1 MAERTKTIR
10 QREFFPGV
18 KPVEIYDA
26 LINAKK
32 HSAFTGA
39 KATCVARVGGKF
51 TAWDGYIT
59 GANLELERGRRIVQE
74 WKTTEWPA
82 ASPPSRLVWTFAAKR
97 GGAEVTMV
105 HSKVP
110 ASQAESYR
118 QGWIDYYWTPLQEY
132 FGIRAARVSKRPRMQ

>member
-18 KPVEIYDA
+18 KPVELYDA

-32 HSAFTGA
+32 HTAFTGA
-39 KATCVARVGGKF
+39 KATCVARVEGRF

-59 GANLELERGRRIVQE
+59 GTNRELERGRRIVQE

-82 ASPPSRLVWTFAAKR
+82 ASPPSRLVWTFAEKR
-97 GGAEVTMV
+97 GGTAVTMV

-132 FGIRAARVSKRPRMQ
+132 FAGKSRG

>member
-1 MAERTKTIR
+1 MAEKTKTIR
-10 QREFFPGV
+10 QRVFFPGV

-39 KATCVARVGGKF
+39 KATGVARAGGKF

-59 GANLELERGRRIVQE
+59 GKHLELEPGRRIVQE

-82 ASPPSRLVWTFAAKR
+82 GSLPSRLEWTFTEKR
-97 GGAEVTMV
+97 GGTEVALL
-105 HSKVP
+105 HSQVP

-118 QGWIDYYWTPLQEY
+118 QGWKDYYWTLLQEY
-132 FGIRAARVSKRPRMQ
+132 FVRGQ

>member
-1 MAERTKTIR
+1 MDRMMAEKSKTIR
-10 QREFFPGV
+10 QREFFPEV
-18 KPVEIYDA
+18 KPVDLYDA
-26 LINAKK
+26 LINPKK

-59 GANLELERGRRIVQE
+59 GRNLELERGRRIVQE
-74 WKTTEWPA
+74 WWTTEWPA
-82 ASPPSRLVWTFAAKR
+82 ASPPSRLVWSFAAKR
-97 GGAEVTMV
+97 QGTEATLV

-118 QGWIDYYWTPLQEY
+118 QGWIDYYWKPLKEY
-132 FGIRAARVSKRPRMQ
+132 FQR

>member
-1 MAERTKTIR
+1 MSERTRTIR

-18 KPVEIYDA
+18 KPVELYDA

-39 KATCVARVGGKF
+39 KATGAARVGGKF

-59 GANLELERGRRIVQE
+59 GTNRELERGRRIVQE

-97 GGAEVTMV
+97 GGTEVTMV

-110 ASQAESYR
+110 ASQSESYR